1 MLGLV
6 TVLYGCSFFRA
17 QSFLHLGF
25 AWLSYGWVDFSV
37 FQRLEVFSG
46 QGISQG
52 QLRLCRV
59 EVWRLEFFCAQ
70 GWLGLLAVGQSL
82 GFFSLQRSFP
92 VRVYVRV
99 SYGFLGLRFFLVF
112 RVVFRLGL
120 ARFSYF
126 FVGLMVFQCLEVFSG
141 QGICQGQ
148 LQLCSVQVFQGL
160 EWFRAQGWLR
170 FLIVGQG
177 LGFFSCQRYFA
188 VRVYLRVG
196 YDFVGFR
203 FLRVQSCFALRAFSV
218 FYSFLGFRV
227 QSFLRLG
234 YCFGLVTVVQG
245 LGFFRAQSGFA
256 LTVGLGFLRLGKV
269 QGFLGF
275 RGFLR
280 LWYFLGF
287 VTVVQGLDFLRVQ
300 TEFAPRVVYGCL
312 GFRVFEGLEFLRLG
326 YCLGLVTVVQ
336 GIGFFRVQSGFA
348 LTVVQGRLRLGRVQG
363 FSGFR
368 GFLRFEYC
376 LGLVMVV

>member
-17 QSFLHLGF
+17 QSFSQLGF
-25 AWLSYGWVDFSV
+25 AWLSYDWVDFSV

-59 EVWRLEFFCAQ
+59 EVSWRLEFFCAQ

-92 VRVYVRV
+92 ARVYVRV

-160 EWFRAQGWLR
+160 EWFRAWGWLR

-203 FLRVQSCFALRAFSV
+203 FQRVQSCFALRAFSV

-227 QSFLRLG
+227 QR
-234 YCFGLVTVVQG
+234 
-245 LGFFRAQSGFA
+245 FFA
-256 LTVGLGFLRLGKV
+256 VMV
-269 QGFLGF
+269 
-275 RGFLR
+275 
-280 LWYFLGF
+280 
-287 VTVVQGLDFLRVQ
+287 FLRVC
-300 TEFAPRVVYGCL
+300 YGCV
-312 GFRVFEGLEFLRLG
+312 GFRLFKGLD
-326 YCLGLVTVVQ
+326 
-336 GIGFFRVQSGFA
+336 
-348 LTVVQGRLRLGRVQG
+348 
-363 FSGFR
+363 
-368 GFLRFEYC
+368 
-376 LGLVMVV
+376 